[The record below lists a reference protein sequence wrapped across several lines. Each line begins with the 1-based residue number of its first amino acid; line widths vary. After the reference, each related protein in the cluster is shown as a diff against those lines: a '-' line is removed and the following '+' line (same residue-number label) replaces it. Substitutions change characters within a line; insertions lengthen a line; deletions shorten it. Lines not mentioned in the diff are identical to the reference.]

1 MIGNALKLI
10 QWLYSQDKEQL
21 FEIKKHSEK
30 RNKKQN
36 SKYWKLL
43 FEISLATKVGIEEIH
58 FDMLKNYS
66 TRYEALI
73 PAEAKIRGIEYY
85 EKKSR
90 IRSENGKEFDVYH
103 IYTPSHELNKR
114 EFAILLKGVCQECRQ
129 LGIETL
135 SPDEIKELEMIIEGN
150 D

>member
-10 QWLYSQDKEQL
+10 GWLYSQDKGQL
-21 FEIKKHSEK
+21 FEVKKYSEK

-43 FEISLATKVGIEEIH
+43 TELSIVTQIGIEELH
-58 FDMLKNYS
+58 FNMLKNYS

-73 PAEAKIRGIEYY
+73 PSDKRVTGIEYY

-90 IRSENGKEFDVYH
+90 IKSESGKEFDVYH

-114 EFAILLKGVCQECRQ
+114 EFAILLRGLCEECEQ
-129 LGIETL
+129 VGIETL
-135 SPDEIKELEMIIEGN
+135 SPEELKELELIIGGI